1 MSKSNQ
7 AILKNLG
14 QAMQTQRKSLGLT
27 QLSLAELA
35 NVGPNYIRQIEAG
48 KPTAH
53 IEKVLDV
60 MAALGL
66 QFKLEFG
73 KEKIKL

>member
-1 MSKSNQ
+1 
-7 AILKNLG
+7 
-14 QAMQTQRKSLGLT
+14 
-27 QLSLAELA
+27 LAELA